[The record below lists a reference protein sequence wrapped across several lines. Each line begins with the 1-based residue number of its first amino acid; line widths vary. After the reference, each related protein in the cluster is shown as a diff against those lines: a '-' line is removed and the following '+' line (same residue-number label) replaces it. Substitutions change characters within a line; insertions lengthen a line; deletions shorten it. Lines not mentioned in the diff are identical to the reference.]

1 MDIFLIHDNSDRRFR
16 KLVIKFISSTAN
28 VVPRKSRVRVR
39 FKLSHCARGY
49 IAANCERTLPQ
60 RA

>member
-28 VVPRKSRVRVR
+28 VVPRKSRARKVQAVSLRQG
-39 FKLSHCARGY
+39 LHCG
-49 IAANCERTLPQ
+49 
-60 RA
+60 